1 MKCVVLSTGGTI
13 ASRVDPKTGL
23 LMAGEQTGHELLANC
38 ILPPGIGTADVTVE
52 SVFQIP
58 SNQMTFQKLLF
69 LLERMTN
76 YAERGAQGLVITH
89 GTDTLEE
96 SAYFLSLLWP
106 YDIPVILTGS
116 QVSPTEADTDAYSNI
131 EDAVLAATSPD
142 SRSRGVLLG
151 FNHYLYLPKFAVKIH
166 ASDRHGF
173 DAPGC
178 GPVGFID
185 RGQIT
190 YYYPPAATTVLRPPE
205 HLVRVELIKSCMGL
219 DPGLIDFYKDDDTVA
234 GLVVESFGRGH
245 TSPAVAERIEHFA
258 ASGRPVVITTTCHAG
273 YVAPLYGYAGS
284 LDDLQKKGACS
295 GGNYQSK
302 KARILLMLLL
312 SVGADA
318 RTIAAAFQRSGE

>member
-13 ASRVDPKTGL
+13 ASRVDPETGL
-23 LMAGEQTGHELLANC
+23 LMAGEQTGDELLANC
-38 ILPPGIGTADVTVE
+38 DLPPGVGTEEVVVE

-69 LLERMTN
+69 LLDRMMV
-76 YAERGAQGLVITH
+76 YAEQGAQGLVITH

-116 QVSPTEADTDAYSNI
+116 QVSPTEPDTDAYSNI
-131 EDAVLAATSPD
+131 GDAVLAAVSPD
-142 SRSRGVLLG
+142 SRGRGVLLG

-185 RGQIT
+185 QDQIT
-190 YYYPPAATTVLRPPE
+190 YYYPPSAAAVIQRPE
-205 HLVRVELIKSCMGL
+205 RLVRVELVKSCMGL
-219 DPGLIDFYKDDDTVA
+219 DPGLIDFYKNDPGVA

-245 TSPAVAERIEHFA
+245 TSPAVAEHIERFA

-284 LDDLQKKGACS
+284 LNDLQTKGACS
-295 GGNYQSK
+295 GGNYQPK

-312 SVGADA
+312 SAGEDADA
-318 RTIAAAFQRSGE
+318 IAEAFRHGG